1 MVRVLWTMPCLPG
14 GSRRPHVKP
23 LVWENMG
30 MRRSVTGMGFAPCLG
45 VISLALLPLAFI
57 NGISSKGTAQAK
69 AAQATTTHQASPNLV
84 GEPAIAG
91 APYVKKAISSYGK
104 LPLAFEP

>member
-1 MVRVLWTMPCLPG
+1 
-14 GSRRPHVKP
+14 
-23 LVWENMG
+23 
-30 MRRSVTGMGFAPCLG
+30 MGFALCLG
-45 VISLALLPLAFI
+45 VLSLALLPLAFI
-57 NGISSKGTAQAK
+57 YGISGRGTAKAK

-104 LPLAFEP
+104 LPLAFEPNWGQQQGAAQFLARGDGYTISLPPKRYSH